1 MGCSVEDTLVPLVRY
16 LEEELG
22 LGKDG
27 ASKLVKVF
35 PDVLGLSVND
45 DIVPTVRYLE
55 DELGLGRAV

>member
-1 MGCSVEDTLVPLVRY
+1 MPLVRY